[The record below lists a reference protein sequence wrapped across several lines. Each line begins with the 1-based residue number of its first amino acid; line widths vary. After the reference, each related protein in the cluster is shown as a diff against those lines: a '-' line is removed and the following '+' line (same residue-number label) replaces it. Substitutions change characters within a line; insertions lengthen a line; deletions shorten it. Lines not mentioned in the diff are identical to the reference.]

1 MKGSLPRTLCVK
13 VFTTTG
19 DPVIEEYPDVG
30 YQTEG
35 DLLRLWREKLAEP
48 VVTMIDRDSL
58 LHLIP
63 TAHIV
68 KVVIASPEGGAP
80 LRGEL
85 PESDGAIPALPSS
98 GGDGDASG
106 ADVAERRAPRRDA
119 FLDAPPDFAS
129 GVRRTPDVTYLE
141 ALRQAASDDRAGAK
155 DESRRTVTLRGPGAP
170 LPGRGKSRLLG

>member
-1 MKGSLPRTLCVK
+1 MKGSLPQPLCVK

-48 VVTMIDRDSL
+48 VVTMIDRESR

-80 LRGEL
+80 IRGQL
-85 PESDGAIPALPSS
+85 PESDGAIPVLELGS
-98 GGDGDASG
+98 DDREDAAGEAHETSY
-106 ADVAERRAPRRDA
+106 
-119 FLDAPPDFAS
+119 LDLPPDFVS
-129 GVRRTPDVTYLE
+129 GVRRAPDATRF
-141 ALRQAASDDRAGAK
+141 AQLRQAADDRAAGGEAQ
-155 DESRRTVTLRGPGAP
+155 RRTVTLRGPGVP
-170 LPGRGKSRLLG
+170 LTLAGRDKGRLLG

>member
-19 DPVIEEYPDVG
+19 DPVIEEHSDVG
-30 YQTEG
+30 YETEG

-58 LHLIP
+58 LHHIT

-85 PESDGAIPALPSS
+85 PESDGAIPALRS
-98 GGDGDASG
+98 GDPCDDASALNTG
-106 ADVAERRAPRRDA
+106 KNDPRAASAE
-119 FLDAPPDFAS
+119 LAS
-129 GVRRTPDVTYLE
+129 GVRRTPDAAYLE
-141 ALRQAASDDRAGAK
+141 ALRRAAADDRDGAN
-155 DESRRTVTLRGPGAP
+155 DEARRSFTLRGPGAKSP
-170 LPGRGKSRLLG
+170 LAGQGKGRLLG

>member
-1 MKGSLPRTLCVK
+1 MKGSLPQTLCVK

-19 DPVIEEYPDVG
+19 DPVVEEYADVG

-48 VVTMIDRDSL
+48 VVTMIDRESR

-68 KVVIASPEGGAP
+68 KVVIASPEGGPP

-85 PESDGAIPALPSS
+85 PESDGAIRVLDLGS
-98 GGDGDASG
+98 GDRGESREPPRASVDGSG
-106 ADVAERRAPRRDA
+106 Y
-119 FLDAPPDFAS
+119 LDLPPDFSS
-129 GVRRTPDVTYLE
+129 GVRRTPDPTELD
-141 ALRQAASDDRAGAK
+141 ALRRASFQDRGAAG
-155 DESRRTVTLRGPGAP
+155 DENRRTVTLRGPGAP
-170 LPGRGKSRLLG
+170 AAMAGRGKGRLLG